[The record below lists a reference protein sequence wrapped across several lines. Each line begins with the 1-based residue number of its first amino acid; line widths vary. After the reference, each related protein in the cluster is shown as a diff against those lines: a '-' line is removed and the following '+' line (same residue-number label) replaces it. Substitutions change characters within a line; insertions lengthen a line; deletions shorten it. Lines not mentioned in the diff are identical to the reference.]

1 MESLVVA
8 LRVALSL
15 AVVFGLIW
23 YIHRRLTRGGKA
35 RLAATPITVL
45 GKQAVGQKASVV
57 VVDADGKRFILGVT
71 EHSITV
77 IHGGVAPAAAF
88 ADVLAETTPAETETD
103 TETDADTSETPAPR
117 PVAVAAR
124 TAAAP
129 TETGLVAPGSRL
141 PGALGGSILSPSTW
155 RQAAAVLGRNR

>member
-23 YIHRRLTRGGKA
+23 FIHRRLTRGGKA
-35 RLAATPITVL
+35 RLAITPITVL

-88 ADVLAETTPAETETD
+88 ADVLAEATPAETD